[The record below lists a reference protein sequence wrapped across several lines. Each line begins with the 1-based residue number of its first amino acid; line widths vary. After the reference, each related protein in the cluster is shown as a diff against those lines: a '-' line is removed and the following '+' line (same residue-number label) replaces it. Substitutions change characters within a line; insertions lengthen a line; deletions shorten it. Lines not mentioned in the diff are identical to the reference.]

1 MKILSV
7 GTALPPHY
15 YDQETLLA
23 AFKEVWSKQHHNT
36 SRVEHLHRA
45 VMVGGRHLALPMEDY
60 PRLDSFQDAN
70 DAFIR
75 VGTDIGADAISAA
88 LAEAG
93 LQPTDI
99 DAIFFT
105 SVTGIAA
112 PSVDARL
119 VNRMGL
125 RPDVKRVPIFGL
137 GCVAGAAGTARLY
150 DYLRAWPDH
159 VAVLLSVELCS
170 LTLQRQDL
178 SVANLIASGLFGDG
192 AAAVLACGADH
203 PAASR
208 AKGPAV
214 TASASRFYPD
224 TEHVMGWRIG
234 DSGFQIVLSA
244 DVPRM
249 VDEHIRDD
257 VDAFLG
263 QHGLTRAD
271 IGSWICHTGG
281 PKVLTAF
288 REALGLDEGALAPTW
303 KSLQEVGNLSSASV
317 LFVLRDIIAEHRP
330 APGTPAVMLA
340 MGPGFCS
347 EMVLM
352 EW

>member
-7 GTALPPHY
+7 GTALPKHY
-15 YDQETLLA
+15 YSQEDLLD
-23 AFKEVWSKQHHNT
+23 AFKETWGRQHHNT
-36 SRVEHLHRA
+36 SRVEQLHRA
-45 VMVGGRHLALPMEDY
+45 VMVGGRHLALPMDAY
-60 PRLDSFQDAN
+60 LHLDSFQDAN

-75 VGTDIGADAISAA
+75 VGTEIGGTAITRA
-88 LAEAG
+88 LQG
-93 LQPTDI
+93 VDLRPQDI

-105 SVTGIAA
+105 SVTGISA
-112 PSVDARL
+112 PSVDALL
-119 VNRMGL
+119 VNRLGL
-125 RPDVKRVPIFGL
+125 RNDIRRVPIFGL

-178 SVANLIASGLFGDG
+178 SIANLIASGLFGDG
-192 AAAVLACGADH
+192 SAAVLACGDQH
-203 PAASR
+203 PAAQHAR
-208 AKGPAV
+208 GPAV
-214 TASASRFYPD
+214 HASASRFYPD
-224 TEHVMGWRIG
+224 TEGVMGWRIG
-234 DSGFQIVLSA
+234 DSGFKIVLSA
-244 DVPRM
+244 DVPKM
-249 VDEHIRDD
+249 VDQHIRAD
-257 VDAFLG
+257 VDAFLT

-271 IGSWICHTGG
+271 IGSWVCHTGG

-288 REALGLDEGALAPTW
+288 QDALELPAGTLDPTW

-317 LFVLRDIIAEHRP
+317 LFVLNDIINESRP
-330 APGTPAVMLA
+330 APGTKGLMLA
-340 MGPGFCS
+340 MGPGFCA

>member
-15 YDQETLLA
+15 YDQEALLA
-23 AFKEVWSKQHHNT
+23 AFKQEWGRQHHNT
-36 SRVEHLHRA
+36 RRVEQLHRA
-45 VMVGGRHLALPMEDY
+45 VMVGGRHLALPMEAY
-60 PRLDSFQDAN
+60 PALESFGDAN

-75 VGTDIGADAISAA
+75 VGTDIGADAIAQA

-93 LQPTDI
+93 LVPTDV

-105 SVTGIAA
+105 SVTGISA
-112 PSVDARL
+112 PSIDARL

-125 RPDVKRVPIFGL
+125 RPDIKRLPIFGL

-150 DYLRAWPDH
+150 DYLRAWPEH

-178 SVANLIASGLFGDG
+178 SIANLIASGLFGDG
-192 AAAVLACGADH
+192 AAAVLAVGDAH
-203 PAASR
+203 PKAAEAR
-208 AKGPAV
+208 GPAV
-214 TASASRFYPD
+214 QATASRFYPD
-224 TEHVMGWRIG
+224 TEGVMGWSIG
-234 DSGFQIVLSA
+234 DSGFKIVLSA

-249 VDEHIRDD
+249 VDAHIRED
-257 VDAFLG
+257 VDTFLAS
-263 QHGLTRAD
+263 HGLSRDD
-271 IGSWICHTGG
+271 IGSWVCHTGG

-288 REALGLDEGALAPTW
+288 QEALGLDEAVLEPTW
-303 KSLQEVGNLSSASV
+303 RSLREVGNLSSASV
-317 LFVLRDIIAEHRP
+317 LFVMRDIITENRP
-330 APGTPAVMLA
+330 APGTKGVMLA